1 MPLIRFL
8 DNERRMLL
16 PVIFNCPVCGQ
27 TIESAAD
34 PSQGET
40 QRYVE
45 DCQVCCRPLILEVRI
60 SDGSACVSVSP
71 ETE

>member
-1 MPLIRFL
+1 
-8 DNERRMLL
+8 MLL
-16 PVIFNCPVCGQ
+16 PVIFSCPVCGQ

-45 DCQVCCRPLILEVRI
+45 DCQICCRPLILEVRI
-60 SDGSACVSVSP
+60 SDGSACVSASP